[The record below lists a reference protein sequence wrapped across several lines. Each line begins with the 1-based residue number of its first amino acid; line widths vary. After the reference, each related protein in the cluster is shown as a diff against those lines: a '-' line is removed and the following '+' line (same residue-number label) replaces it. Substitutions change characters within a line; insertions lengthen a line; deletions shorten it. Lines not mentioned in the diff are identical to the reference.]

1 MSFIRKYILWVIL
14 IGSFA
19 FAYFGHP
26 PQPCDTPLTYKIGTF
41 DNQFGVS
48 QTDFLTATK
57 QAGDTWSKLI
67 GKNLFQY
74 DPNGKLVINLIYD
87 SRQATTQKNQVIET
101 GVTQNKTSAD
111 SLVAQIDAM
120 EVQYNADKKTYT
132 DMMNSIQAEEN
143 KYNADVS
150 FYNAQGGAPKAEYD
164 RLVAEK
170 QTLND

>member
-48 QTDFLTATK
+48 EANFLIATK
-57 QAGDTWSKLI
+57 QAGDAWSKLI

-74 DPNGKLVINLIYD
+74 DPNGKLILNLIYD
-87 SRQATTQKNQVIET
+87 NRQATTQKNQVLET
-101 GVTQNKTSAD
+101 NVTQNKTSAD
-111 SLVAQIDAM
+111 SLKAEITTM
-120 EVQYNADKKTYT
+120 EVQYNADK
-132 DMMNSIQAEEN
+132 Q
-143 KYNADVS
+143 
-150 FYNAQGGAPKAEYD
+150 
-164 RLVAEK
+164 
-170 QTLND
+170 